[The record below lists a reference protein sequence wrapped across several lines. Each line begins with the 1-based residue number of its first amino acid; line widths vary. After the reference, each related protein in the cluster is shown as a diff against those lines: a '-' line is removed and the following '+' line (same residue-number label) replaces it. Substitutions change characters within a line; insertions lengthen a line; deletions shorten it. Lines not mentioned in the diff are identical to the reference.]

1 MDSKRRPQLNKP
13 LDDNRNIRLYAA
25 LPGIARRPESG
36 HGPHGGSETSHSVLI
51 LPSEIVSEIFIHT
64 LPIHPHPPM
73 RGKNC
78 ALVSLTQICRKW
90 REIALA
96 TPRLWRA
103 ILLSYNT
110 GRPLKRQISNI
121 KLWVER
127 ARSCPLSIFFSGGL
141 NATHLLASITP
152 QRSRWERLDLDIS
165 PHDLAAIKGDMPL
178 LRHLRL
184 TLEDGFRRDEVSEG
198 DRETFSAAVAPLLRS
213 VELNHHAATR
223 LLLPWAQITSLK
235 VTLEHVQECVTI
247 LGQASESLVHC
258 DLCIR
263 RLDRRVD
270 DSADYTGSVSISLPR
285 LESLV
290 LSRHAS
296 CDRTPLLKLFD
307 APGLRRLE
315 VSEAALGL
323 MALHFLTTFLLSRY
337 ERRLEEVSVCGILCP
352 ASKEVYRKA
361 LSSCAENVL
370 LPYGRL

>member
-1 MDSKRRPQLNKP
+1 MNSKRRPQLNKP
-13 LDDNRNIRLYAA
+13 LDDNRNIRLDAA
-25 LPGIARRPESG
+25 LRRVQAGIARHSESSY
-36 HGPHGGSETSHSVLI
+36 GGIGTAYSVLT
-51 LPSEIVSEIFIHT
+51 LPNEIVSEIFIHT
-64 LPIHPHPPM
+64 LPVHPHPPL

-78 ALVSLTQICRKW
+78 APVSLTQICRKW
-90 REIALA
+90 REIALS

-110 GRPLKRQISNI
+110 GRPLKKQISNI

-127 ARSCPLSIFFSGGL
+127 SRSCPLSITFSGG
-141 NATHLLASITP
+141 NATHLLASIAP
-152 QRSRWERLDLDIS
+152 HRSRWEHLDLDIS

-178 LRHLRL
+178 LRHLSL
-184 TLEDGFRRDEVSEG
+184 TLEDGFRGDEVSEG
-198 DRETFSAAVAPLLRS
+198 DRDTFSAAAAPLLRS

-235 VTLEHVQECVTI
+235 VTLEHVHECVTT
-247 LGQASESLVHC
+247 LEQCSESLVHC

-263 RLDRRVD
+263 RSDRRVD
-270 DSADYTGSVSISLPR
+270 DSADYASVSTSLPR

-296 CDRTPLLKLFD
+296 CDRSPLLKLFD

-323 MALHFLTTFLLSRY
+323 MALHFLTTFLSSKY
-337 ERRLEEVSVCGILCP
+337 DRRLEEVSVCGILCP
-352 ASKEVYRKA
+352 TSKEVYRKTLISYA
-361 LSSCAENVL
+361 DNVL